1 MLFDL
6 RGRGRRRTVQAIYL
20 SLAILMGGGLVLFGI
35 GGNTSG
41 GLFDAIN
48 GNGGGGGGTGS
59 ADAAIQKRVDTYE
72 RRIRANPQDEASLVA
87 LTKLRFQVA
96 NTGENFNSDQQ
107 AFTAKGL
114 AELRQSSATWQRY
127 LALNPKK
134 PDTQTAN
141 LMVQAYGQAGLK
153 QYDKAVQALEIVMD
167 SRAASAGLYANLAVL
182 ASGAN
187 QTRKSQLAEQ
197 KAIDLA
203 PKAQRK
209 QLKSDIDLAK
219 SQITAQPASGSTTT
233 SG

>member
-48 GNGGGGGGTGS
+48 GNGGGGGNTS
-59 ADAAIQKRVDTYE
+59 IDKVAQQRIDTYN
-72 RRIRANPQDEASLVA
+72 RRLRANPSDEASWLGMAKV
-87 LTKLRFQVA
+87 RFQVA
-96 NTGENFNSDQQ
+96 NAGENYNTTQQ
-107 AFTAKGL
+107 AYTEKGL
-114 AELRQSSATWQRY
+114 AQLREVDKAWSRY

-134 PDTQTAN
+134 PDATIAN

-153 QYDKAVQALEIVMD
+153 QYSKAVTALEIVMD
-167 SRAASAGLYANLAVL
+167 SRPASAGLYAQLAVF
-182 ASGAN
+182 AAGAN
-187 QTRKSQLAEQ
+187 QTRKSELAEQ

-219 SQITAQPASGSTTT
+219 SQVNVQQPGASTT
-233 SG
+233 G

>member
-6 RGRGRRRTVQAIYL
+6 RGRGRRRTIQVIYL
-20 SLAILMGGGLVLFGI
+20 GLALLMGGGLIFFGI

-48 GNGGGGGGTGS
+48 GNSGGGGGS
-59 ADAAIQKRVDTYE
+59 SVDKVAQQRIDTYNQ
-72 RRIRANPQDEASLVA
+72 RLRANPRDAASWLGMAKV
-87 LTKLRFQVA
+87 RFQVA
-96 NTGENFNSDQQ
+96 NTGENYNATQQ

-114 AELRQSSATWQRY
+114 QQLREADKAWTKY
-127 LALNPKK
+127 LALDPKK
-134 PDTQTAN
+134 PDASTAN
-141 LMVQAYGQAGLK
+141 LMVQAYGQGGLK
-153 QYDKAVQALEIVMD
+153 QYPKAVSALEIVMD
-167 SRAASAGLYANLAVL
+167 NRPESAGLYAQLAVL
-182 ASGAN
+182 AAGAK
-187 QTRKSQLAEQ
+187 QDRKSELAEQ

-219 SQITAQPASGSTTT
+219 SQLTVQQPSASS

>member
-6 RGRGRRRTVQAIYL
+6 RGRGRRRTVQVIYL
-20 SLAILMGGGLVLFGI
+20 SLAILMGGGLVFFGI

-48 GNGGGGGGTGS
+48 GSGGGGGGS
-59 ADAAIQKRVDTYE
+59 SNVDAAVQKRVDTYE
-72 RRIRANPQDEASLVA
+72 QRIRTNPQDQASLVA
-87 LTKLRFQVA
+87 LAKLRFQIA
-96 NTGENFNSDQQ
+96 NTGENYNSDQQ
-107 AFTAKGL
+107 AFTAKGVNV
-114 AELRQSSATWQRY
+114 LRQSSSAWQRY
-127 LALNPKK
+127 LALDPKK
-134 PDTQTAN
+134 PDAQTAN

-153 QYDKAVQALEIVMD
+153 QYDKAVQALEIVID
-167 SRAASAGLYANLAVL
+167 SRAESAGLYANLAVL

-203 PKAQRK
+203 PKDQRK

-219 SQITAQPASGSTTT
+219 SQITAQSAGGTTT
-233 SG
+233 TG

>member
-48 GNGGGGGGTGS
+48 GGGGDGGGGS
-59 ADAAIQKRVDTYE
+59 SVDKVAQQRIDTYNK
-72 RRIRANPQDEASLVA
+72 RLAANPRDEASWLGMTTV
-87 LTKLRFQVA
+87 RFQVA
-96 NTGENFNSDQQ
+96 NTGENYNATQQ
-107 AFTAKGL
+107 AYTAKGL
-114 AELRQSSATWQRY
+114 QQLREADKAWTRY
-127 LALNPKK
+127 LALDPTK
-134 PDTQTAN
+134 PDPKTAN
-141 LMVQAYGQAGLK
+141 LMVQAYGQGGLK
-153 QYDKAVQALEIVMD
+153 QYPKAVSALEIVMD
-167 SRAASAGLYANLAVL
+167 NRDESAGLYAQLAVL
-182 ASGAN
+182 AAGAN
-187 QTRKSQLAEQ
+187 QTRKSELAEQ

-219 SQITAQPASGSTTT
+219 SQVNVQQPGASQ

>member
-6 RGRGRRRTVQAIYL
+6 RGRGRRRTVQVIYL

-48 GNGGGGGGTGS
+48 GGGNGGGGTS
-59 ADAAIQKRVDTYE
+59 VDKVAQQRIDTYNT
-72 RRIRANPQDEASLVA
+72 RLRANPSDEASWLGMA
-87 LTKLRFQVA
+87 KIRFQVA
-96 NTGENFNSDQQ
+96 NTGENYNATQQ
-107 AFTAKGL
+107 AYTAKGL
-114 AELRQSSATWQRY
+114 QQLREADKAWTRY
-127 LALNPKK
+127 LALDPTK
-134 PDTQTAN
+134 PDPTTAN

-153 QYDKAVQALEIVMD
+153 QYPKAVSALEIVMD
-167 SRAASAGLYANLAVL
+167 NRKESAGLYAQLAVL
-182 ASGAN
+182 AAGAN
-187 QTRKSQLAEQ
+187 QTRKSELAEQ

-219 SQITAQPASGSTTT
+219 SQVSVQQPGASP

>member
-48 GNGGGGGGTGS
+48 GNGGSGGNAS
-59 ADAAIQKRVDTYE
+59 VDKIAQQRIDTYVK
-72 RRIRANPQDEASLVA
+72 RTRANPSDEASWLGMAKV
-87 LTKLRFQVA
+87 RFQVA
-96 NTGENFNSDQQ
+96 NTGENYNATQQ
-107 AFTAKGL
+107 AYTAKGL
-114 AELRQSSATWQRY
+114 QQLRQADAAWTRY

-134 PDTQTAN
+134 PDAATAN

-153 QYDKAVQALEIVMD
+153 QYPKAVSALELVID
-167 SRAASAGLYANLAVL
+167 SRAESAGLYAQLAVL
-182 ASGAN
+182 AAGAN
-187 QTRKSQLAEQ
+187 QTRKSELSETKALA
-197 KAIDLA
+197 LA

-209 QLKSDIDLAK
+209 QLKSEIDLAK
-219 SQITAQPASGSTTT
+219 SQVTVQQPSASP

>member
-6 RGRGRRRTVQAIYL
+6 RGRGRRRTVQVIYL

-48 GNGGGGGGTGS
+48 GGGNGGGGGS
-59 ADAAIQKRVDTYE
+59 SVDKVAQQRIDTYNK
-72 RRIRANPQDEASLVA
+72 RLQANPSDQASWLGMAKV
-87 LTKLRFQVA
+87 RFQVA
-96 NTGENFNSDQQ
+96 NTGENYNATQQ
-107 AFTAKGL
+107 AYTAKGL
-114 AELRQSSATWQRY
+114 QQLREADKAWTRY
-127 LALNPKK
+127 LALDPTK
-134 PDTQTAN
+134 PDPTTAN
-141 LMVQAYGQAGLK
+141 LMVQAYGQGGLK
-153 QYDKAVQALEIVMD
+153 QYAKAVAALEIVMD
-167 SRAASAGLYANLAVL
+167 NRKESAGLYAQLAVL
-182 ASGAN
+182 AAGAN
-187 QTRKSQLAEQ
+187 QTRKSELAEQ

-219 SQITAQPASGSTTT
+219 SQVTVQQPGASQ

>member
-48 GNGGGGGGTGS
+48 GNGGSGGNAS
-59 ADAAIQKRVDTYE
+59 VDKVAQQRIDTYV
-72 RRIRANPQDEASLVA
+72 RRTRANPSDEASWLGMAKV
-87 LTKLRFQVA
+87 RFQVA
-96 NTGENFNSDQQ
+96 NTGENYNATQQ
-107 AFTAKGL
+107 AYTAKGL
-114 AELRQSSATWQRY
+114 QQLRQADAAWTRY

-134 PDTQTAN
+134 PDAATAN

-153 QYDKAVQALEIVMD
+153 QYPKAVSALELVID
-167 SRAASAGLYANLAVL
+167 SRAESAGLYAQLAVL
-182 ASGAN
+182 AAGAN
-187 QTRKSQLAEQ
+187 QTRKSELSETKALA
-197 KAIDLA
+197 LA

-209 QLKSDIDLAK
+209 QLKSEIDLAK
-219 SQITAQPASGSTTT
+219 SQITVQQPSASP

>member
-48 GNGGGGGGTGS
+48 GNGGSGGNAS
-59 ADAAIQKRVDTYE
+59 VDKVAQQRIDTYVK
-72 RRIRANPQDEASLVA
+72 RTRANPSDEASWLGMAKV
-87 LTKLRFQVA
+87 RFQVA
-96 NTGENFNSDQQ
+96 NTGENYNATQQ
-107 AFTAKGL
+107 AYTAKGL
-114 AELRQSSATWQRY
+114 LQLRQADAAWTRY

-134 PDTQTAN
+134 PDAATAN

-153 QYDKAVQALEIVMD
+153 QYPKAVSALELVID
-167 SRAASAGLYANLAVL
+167 SRAESAGLYAQLAVL
-182 ASGAN
+182 AAGAN
-187 QTRKSQLAEQ
+187 QTRKSELSETKALA
-197 KAIDLA
+197 LA

-209 QLKSDIDLAK
+209 QLKSEIDLAK
-219 SQITAQPASGSTTT
+219 SQVTVQQPSASP

>member
-48 GNGGGGGGTGS
+48 GSGGS
-59 ADAAIQKRVDTYE
+59 SNNSSIDAIAQKQVDTYE
-72 RRIRANPQDEASLVA
+72 HRIQANPQDQAA
-87 LTKLRFQVA
+87 LLGMTKVRYQIA
-96 NTGENFNSDQQ
+96 NTGANINQTQQ

-114 AELRQSSATWQRY
+114 QQLRLASASWQRY
-127 LALNPKK
+127 VALNPKK
-134 PDTQTAN
+134 PDAQVAN

-153 QYDKAVQALEIVMD
+153 QYDHAVQALEFVID
-167 SRAASAGLYANLAVL
+167 SRPESAGLYANLAVL

-187 QTRKSQLAEQ
+187 QTRKSELAET
-197 KAIDLA
+197 KALALA

-219 SQITAQPASGSTTT
+219 SQITVQQPGQSASG
-233 SG
+233 

>member
-6 RGRGRRRTVQAIYL
+6 RGRGRRRTVQVIYL

-48 GNGGGGGGTGS
+48 GGGGSGGGTS
-59 ADAAIQKRVDTYE
+59 VDKVAQQRIDTYNT
-72 RRIRANPQDEASLVA
+72 RLRANPRDEASWLGMARV
-87 LTKLRFQVA
+87 RFQVA
-96 NTGENFNSDQQ
+96 NTGENYNATQQ
-107 AFTAKGL
+107 AYTAKGL
-114 AELRQSSATWQRY
+114 TQLREADKAWSRY
-127 LALNPKK
+127 LALAPTK
-134 PDTQTAN
+134 PDPATAN
-141 LMVQAYGQAGLK
+141 LMVQAYGQGGLK
-153 QYDKAVQALEIVMD
+153 QYPKAVSALEVVMD
-167 SRAASAGLYANLAVL
+167 NRDASAGLYAQLAVL
-182 ASGAN
+182 AAGAN
-187 QTRKSQLAEQ
+187 QTRKSELAEQ

-219 SQITAQPASGSTTT
+219 SQVNVQQPGASQ